1 MQRWDETCIQ
11 TGAVIA
17 EGAAV
22 LGMKPMQCVPP
33 LDQHCQ
39 DHGAR
44 KLTLMETLSLD
55 QVHMQKQLTSAYHV

>member
-1 MQRWDETCIQ
+1 M
-11 TGAVIA
+11 
-17 EGAAV
+17 